1 MVARRD
7 CCATGCTCARSAP
20 FWEGTATAMEKGFG
34 KTYDLWNVQNV
45 LLTDISWESKDPNG
59 GAVVRTVRVASR
71 AGELV
76 VVVGGPWSVGAVGT
90 IVVYHFVAPLLKVL
104 DLLVCCAQ
112 VEV

>member
-1 MVARRD
+1 
-7 CCATGCTCARSAP
+7 
-20 FWEGTATAMEKGFG
+20 MEKGFG

-45 LLTDISWESKDPNG
+45 LLTEISWESKDPNG